1 MIDESQDIIKAHKK
15 ALQCLDQTNH
25 LVELHKTNSGVIDI
39 ESLCKFICDE
49 SACKVMK
56 VDWVLI
62 NALVLR
68 AVIEI
73 KKLRSS
79 QSNDPDFVSNLNNKE
94 QKLVDLRDPYIE
106 DGQSTLGHNI
116 FTYDKEVTMPI
127 FGFYGAILD
136 FCEPSTW
143 SKNLINKYACQD
155 VFWCINKYQIENS
168 LFFDK
173 HVLSWYYGWN
183 WFLPKGKK
191 ITENNGVVWLDK
203 AARTG
208 NIAAQKTYA
217 EHFKSYRYR
226 NAEKEAFWYLQAAL
240 QGDGEAEE
248 TFGFFCFDGHGVEKN
263 IPEGIKWLRRAADK
277 GYESSLTRL
286 AQELI
291 LGEHLS
297 QDYAEAVA
305 LLKIASPRDAQAT
318 QLLAYCYGQGL
329 GVEENREKSCDLH
342 LDAANAGNQI
352 AKWNLSMSYF
362 DGDGVEKNWVKAYA
376 WMLKVNDSSLGIDNY
391 QKWFAYAKE
400 LNDSLSEAQKA
411 AAKEM
416 PDDLLKQK

>member
-1 MIDESQDIIKAHKK
+1 
-15 ALQCLDQTNH
+15 
-25 LVELHKTNSGVIDI
+25 
-39 ESLCKFICDE
+39 
-49 SACKVMK
+49 MK
-56 VDWVLI
+56 VDYVLI
-62 NALVLR
+62 IALVLR

-73 KKLRSS
+73 KKLRSN
-79 QSNDPDFVSNLNNKE
+79 QSNDLDFVSDLNDKE
-94 QKLVDLRDPYIE
+94 QKLLDLRDPYIE
-106 DGQSTLGHNI
+106 DGKSTLGFNF
-116 FTYDKEVTMPI
+116 FTYDREVTMPI

-143 SKNLINKYACQD
+143 PESLINKTASQD
-155 VFWCINKYQIENS
+155 NFWCINKYKIQNS

-173 HVLSWYYGWN
+173 HILSWFYGWN

-191 ITENNGVVWLDK
+191 ITQNNGVIWLDK

-208 NIAAQKTYA
+208 NIKAQKTYA

-226 NAEKEAFWYLQAAL
+226 NAEKEAFWYLQAAQ

-248 TFGFFCFDGHGVEKN
+248 TFGFFCLDGHGVEKN

-277 GYESSLTRL
+277 GYSSSLTRL

-291 LGEHLS
+291 SGEHLS

-305 LLKIASPRDAQAT
+305 LLKIASSRYDRAT

-329 GVEENREKSCDLH
+329 GVEENPEKSCELY
-342 LDAANAGNQI
+342 LDAAKAGNSI
-352 AKWNLSMSYF
+352 AKWNLSMRYF
-362 DGDGVEKNWVKAYA
+362 DGDGVEKDWVKAYA
-376 WMLKVNDSSLGIDNY
+376 WMLKVNERGFSLDDCET
-391 QKWFAYAKE
+391 WFKYTKE
-400 LNDSLSEAQKA
+400 LNESLSEAQKA

-416 PDDLLKQK
+416 PDNLLKQK

>member
-15 ALQCLDQTNH
+15 ALQCLDKTNH
-25 LVELHKTNSGVIDI
+25 LVDLHKTNSGVIDI
-39 ESLCKFICDE
+39 ESLCNFICDE

-56 VDWVLI
+56 IDWVLI

-73 KKLRSS
+73 KKLRTNKF
-79 QSNDPDFVSNLNNKE
+79 NDSDLVSDLNNKE
-94 QKLVDLRDPYIE
+94 QKLMDLHDPYRKNGQTFLESMTYPIE
-106 DGQSTLGHNI
+106 VD
-116 FTYDKEVTMPI
+116 MPI

-136 FCEPSTW
+136 FCEPCTW
-143 SKNLINKYACQD
+143 PKSLISKHASKDN
-155 VFWCINKYQIENS
+155 FWCINKYKIENS

-248 TFGFFCFDGHGVEKN
+248 TFGFFCFDGHGVEEN

-277 GYESSLTRL
+277 GYTTSLIRL

-291 LGEHLS
+291 SGENIS

-305 LLKIASPRDAQAT
+305 MLKIASPRNARAT

-329 GVEENREKSCDLH
+329 GLEKNREKSCELY
-342 LDAANAGNQI
+342 LDAAKRDNEY
-352 AKWNLSMSYF
+352 AKWNLSMCYF
-362 DGDGVEKNWVKAYA
+362 DGDGVEKDWIKAYA
-376 WMLKVNDSSLGIDNY
+376 WRLKIHENHFSLDELK
-391 QKWFAYAKE
+391 KWFAYTQE